1 MAQPPPSLS
10 MEGKTCVVTGA
21 NRGIGRATA
30 EGLAALG
37 ARVVL
42 VARDGAAAETAAG
55 EIRDTTGNPAVEAV
69 TADLASQASIRR
81 LSTTLLDRCPRL
93 DVLVNNAGLV
103 MRSRTMTVDGIE
115 TVFAVNHLAYFLLTN
130 LLLDRLKASAP
141 ARIVNVSSEA
151 HQGHRLDFDDLQLK
165 RGWRPI
171 KAYSLSKLA
180 NVMFTYE
187 LARRLA
193 GTGVTSNCL
202 HPGVIATKLLLD
214 YLPLPSVTS
223 PVTTAF
229 AGTPA
234 RGAETPIYL
243 AASPEVEGVTGEY
256 FARRKPRKSTAY
268 SHDTEAARRL
278 WDESARLTGLAPVL
292 TPSLPRVD

>member
-1 MAQPPPSLS
+1 MK
-10 MEGKTCVVTGA
+10 GKTCVVTGA

-42 VARDGAAAETAAG
+42 VARDGAAGEAAAG
-55 EIRDTTGNPAVEAV
+55 EIRDATGNPAVEAV

-81 LSTTLLDRCPRL
+81 LAGDLLDRCPRIN
-93 DVLVNNAGLV
+93 VLVNNAGLIA
-103 MRSRTMTVDGIE
+103 RSRTITVDGIE

-141 ARIVNVSSEA
+141 ARIVIVSSEA
-151 HQGHRLDFDDLQLK
+151 HQGHRLDFDDLQLT
-165 RGWRPI
+165 RGWRPV

-187 LARRLA
+187 LVRRLA
-193 GTGVTSNCL
+193 GTGVTVNCL

-229 AGTPA
+229 AGTPEQ
-234 RGAETPIYL
+234 GAETPLYL
-243 AASPEVEGVTGEY
+243 ATSAEVEGVTGEY
-256 FARRKPRKSTAY
+256 FARRKARKSAAY
-268 SHDTEAARRL
+268 SYDTVAGRRL

-292 TPSLPRVD
+292 TPSSPPG

>member
-1 MAQPPPSLS
+1 MAEPTPFLSLG
-10 MEGKTCVVTGA
+10 GKTCVVTGA

-30 EGLAALG
+30 QGLAALG

-42 VARDGAAAETAAG
+42 VARDAAAGEAAAAE
-55 EIRDTTGNPAVEAV
+55 IRRATGNSAVELA

-81 LSTTLLDRCPRL
+81 LAADLLARCPRL

-103 MRSRTMTVDGIE
+103 TRSRTLTVDGIE

-141 ARIVNVSSEA
+141 ARIVNVASDA

-165 RGWRPI
+165 RGWRRV

-187 LARRLA
+187 LARRLD
-193 GTGVTSNCL
+193 GSGVTANCL
-202 HPGVIATKLLLD
+202 NPGVIATKLLLD
-214 YLPLPSVTS
+214 YLPLPSITQ

-229 AGTPA
+229 AGTPEQ
-234 RGAETPIYL
+234 GAETPLYL
-243 AASPEVEGVTGEY
+243 AASPDVEGVTGEY
-256 FARRKPRKSTAY
+256 FARRKPRKSTAFSY
-268 SHDTEAARRL
+268 DTSAARQL
-278 WDESARLTGLAPVL
+278 WDESTRLTGL
-292 TPSLPRVD
+292 

>member
-1 MAQPPPSLS
+1 MAEPAPALTLD
-10 MEGKTCVVTGA
+10 GKTCIVTGA

-30 EGLAALG
+30 QGLAGLG

-42 VARDGAAAETAAG
+42 VARDTTAG
-55 EIRDTTGNPAVEAV
+55 EAAVAEIRQATGNRAVELV
-69 TADLASQASIRR
+69 TADLASQAQVR
-81 LSTTLLDRCPRL
+81 TLAEALLARCPNL

-103 MRSRTMTVDGIE
+103 TRRRTLTPEGIE
-115 TVFAVNHLAYFLLTN
+115 TTFAVNHLAYFLLTN

-151 HQGHRLDFDDLQLK
+151 HQGHRLDFADLQLTH
-165 RGWRPI
+165 GWRPV

-193 GTGVTSNCL
+193 GTGVTVNCL

-214 YLPLPSVTS
+214 YLPLPSVTH
-223 PVTTAF
+223 PVTNAF
-229 AGTPA
+229 AGTPEQ
-234 RGAETPIYL
+234 GAETPLYL
-243 AASPEVEGVTGEY
+243 ATSPEVEGVTGRY
-256 FARRKPRKSTAY
+256 FARRKPRESTAFSY
-268 SHDTEAARRL
+268 DEAAARRL
-278 WDESARLTGLAPVL
+278 WEESARLTGL
-292 TPSLPRVD
+292 